1 MAAVLELDG
10 LLFDSERLYAETI
23 LTAAGEVRCR
33 MSHDV
38 FHCGAPA

>member
-1 MAAVLELDG
+1 MAAVFDMDG

-23 LTAAGEVRCR
+23 LTAAGEVRCP

-38 FHCGAPA
+38 LHCGAPA